1 MVSEKL
7 YYRDPFMK
15 EFSATVLSCKEGKGG
30 WLVEL
35 DRTAFYPEGGGQNA
49 DHGTLNGFAVTDT
62 REKDDVILHTCEHP
76 FDVGEQV
83 AGVIDWPRRFDHM
96 QQHSG
101 EHIVSGMICSRY
113 HCDNVGFHMG
123 HDFVTVDFNADI
135 DPADLPEIER
145 AANEYIWNNAA
156 VEIRLLSGEE
166 LERAE
171 YRSKKYIPGQVRL
184 VAFPGADCCACCGTH
199 VYAAGQVGLV
209 KLLTCQKFRD
219 GVRIEML
226 CGERALRYCSAV
238 LEQNTAVS
246 RALSAKPME
255 TAAAVERLQRELGE
269 LKVRAAE
276 LEQSDFRHKAQAL
289 AGKGNVLLMEGEM
302 SSDSVRRL
310 CDAVLDTCGGRCA
323 VFAGVSGAYKYAV
336 GERGGDLRV
345 FGKELNAALNGR
357 GGGKP
362 DFIQGSAAAE
372 EQAVRAFFEQE

>member
-1 MVSEKL
+1 MTSEKL
-7 YYRDPFMK
+7 YYQDPFLK
-15 EFSATVLSCKEGKGG
+15 EFTATVLSCKEGKGG

-62 REKDDVILHTCEHP
+62 REKDGVILHTCEHP

-83 AGVIDWPRRFDHM
+83 AGVINWQRRFDHM

-145 AANEYIWNNAA
+145 AANEYIWGNASA
-156 VEIRLLSGEE
+156 EIRLLSGEE

-171 YRSKKYIPGQVRL
+171 YRSKKYIPGLVRL

-199 VYAAGQVGLV
+199 VRAAGQVGLV

-226 CGERALRYCSAV
+226 CGERALRYCSEV
-238 LEQNTAVS
+238 LEQNTAIS

-255 TAAAVERLQRELGE
+255 TAAAVERLQKELGE

-289 AGKGNVLLMEGEM
+289 TGKGNVLLMEGEM

-336 GERGGDLRV
+336 GERGGDLRA

-362 DFIQGSAAAE
+362 DFIQGSAAAG